1 MASVDL
7 QYDPSGTQFQNNPSR
22 LQSACRVEVNRH
34 SDQVSE
40 FGIGFGASA
49 VKSVSIGAEVCRIA
63 WVDSYR
69 LTRECIMKAF
79 VELYPHLVMFPF
91 ASAQDCID
99 ADREELDLIIYHSH
113 KLDAACLKNIA
124 ELLQVYEGMPLMVLL
139 DDDEAQQIRTMP
151 DALKSGARGFISTQT
166 ADIPMA
172 LAAMRFVKAGGTF
185 APRDLLMTRRVA
197 GAAEPAEPAPAN
209 QLTPRQTAV
218 FLHVK
223 EGKANKVIAH
233 ELGMSEST
241 VKVHVRNIM
250 RKMGATN
257 RTQAVFK
264 ARSMGNDFG
273 DSRSASM

>member
-1 MASVDL
+1 VDL
-7 QYDPSGTQFQNNPSR
+7 QYDPSGSHFQNNPSR
-22 LQSACRVEVNRH
+22 LQSVCKTEGAR
-34 SDQVSE
+34 SGDMISE
-40 FGIGFGASA
+40 FGIGVGASA
-49 VKSVSIGAEVCRIA
+49 LKPASMAAEVCRIA

-79 VELYPHLVMFPF
+79 VDLYPHLVMLPF
-91 ASAQDCID
+91 ACAQDCMD
-99 ADREELDLIIYHSH
+99 ANHEDLDLIIYHSPT
-113 KLDAACLKNIA
+113 LDAACLKNIA
-124 ELLQVYEGMPLMVLL
+124 DLLEIYEGMPLMVLL

-172 LAAMRFVKAGGTF
+172 LAAMRFVRAGGTF
-185 APRDLLMTRRVA
+185 APRDLLITRRT
-197 GAAEPAEPAPAN
+197 AATVEQGEPVPAS
-209 QLTPRQTAV
+209 QLTPRQMAV
-218 FLHVK
+218 FSHVT

-264 ARSMGNDFG
+264 ARTMRNDFG
-273 DSRSASM
+273 ASHRAAI

>member
-1 MASVDL
+1 MNL
-7 QYDPSGTQFQNNPSR
+7 RYDPSGSMFQSDLSR
-22 LQSACRVEVNRH
+22 LVSVRAEADCNGDR
-34 SDQVSE
+34 VSE
-40 FGIGFGASA
+40 FGIGVGASA
-49 VKSVSIGAEVCRIA
+49 VKPPSMGAEVCRIA

-79 VELYPHLVMFPF
+79 VELYPHLVMLPF
-91 ASAQDCID
+91 ASTQDCID
-99 ADREELDLIIYHSH
+99 ANHEELDLIIYHSH

-124 ELLQVYEGMPLMVLL
+124 DLLEVYEGMPLMVLL

-185 APRDLLMTRRVA
+185 APRDLLMTRR
-197 GAAEPAEPAPAN
+197 AAATADHVEPAPAN

-218 FLHVK
+218 FSHVK

-264 ARSMGNDFG
+264 ARTMRNDFD
-273 DSRSASM
+273 DSHRATI

>member
-1 MASVDL
+1 MPNRGG
-7 QYDPSGTQFQNNPSR
+7 PSG
-22 LQSACRVEVNRH
+22 
-34 SDQVSE
+34 DKISE
-40 FGIGFGASA
+40 FGIGFSASA
-49 VKSVSIGAEVCRIA
+49 LKPASMAAEVCRIA

-79 VELYPHLVMFPF
+79 VELYPHLVMLPF
-91 ASAQDCID
+91 ASTQDCID
-99 ADREELDLIIYHSH
+99 ANHEELDLIIYHSH

-124 ELLQVYEGMPLMVLL
+124 DLLEVYEGMPLMVLL

-172 LAAMRFVKAGGTF
+172 LAAT
-185 APRDLLMTRRVA
+185 
-197 GAAEPAEPAPAN
+197 AEHVEPAPAN

-218 FLHVK
+218 FSHVK

-264 ARSMGNDFG
+264 ARTMCNDFD
-273 DSRSASM
+273 DSRGAAI